1 MSTAASPSGLG
12 DYVALLRRRWMI
24 VAIILP
30 ATMLIALLFAYGLPV
45 LYRSTATLMLEQ
57 SSIQENL
64 IAATVSSY
72 ADQQIEI
79 VQGRV
84 MDQATLE
91 KLMTET
97 DLYPART
104 DWTPA
109 DKAREILLHTQ
120 IERVDPV
127 TLEPLKKSNAFS
139 IFYTNP
145 NPALASKGALAL
157 ANLFLTYH
165 QKVRLDS
172 AREATVVLTH
182 QAESITQELQA
193 VDQQISA
200 LKSRHGGTLP
210 DSSERNEAAR
220 DRAERDLDG
229 LDRDLRAAQE
239 KESLLAIQLAGLSP
253 RMMTRSGDLTD
264 LATVRAQLAEAQQK
278 YTPDHPDVKRLQ
290 RALEALQ
297 TQGAKDTAPGAIKAD
312 NPEYLRVAGQLDA
325 AHRDVNGIRAS
336 AERVRAQMYN
346 YSGLMRAAPEIER
359 EFGNLERRRAALASQ
374 YTDIQS
380 KLGESRL
387 GQLVETE
394 KRGER
399 FAMVWPPLEPSSPS
413 APNRQGL
420 ILLGLVLGLAM
431 AAIALAI
438 AESADPSVRNIRDM
452 GAAADWPVLG
462 SVPPIL
468 TKADRYKQVRR
479 VVVLGASYALGIALV
494 AALGIRTAHITAAQA
509 QAKQLPA
516 QAKAEDVG

>member
-1 MSTAASPSGLG
+1 MSTAAPPSGLG

-24 VAIILP
+24 VATILP
-30 ATMLIALLFAYGLPV
+30 ATVLIALLFAYGLSV

-139 IFYTNP
+139 IIYTNP

-165 QKVRLDS
+165 QNVRLDS

-220 DRAERDLDG
+220 DRAERDLDA

-297 TQGAKDTAPGAIKAD
+297 TQGARDTAPGAIKAD

-346 YSGLMRAAPEIER
+346 YSGLMRAAP
-359 EFGNLERRRAALASQ
+359 
-374 YTDIQS
+374 
-380 KLGESRL
+380 
-387 GQLVETE
+387 ETE